1 MSSQSSSEAEYRVL
15 SDALNEVIWI
25 VMVLKE
31 LDIEVETPIHFQEY
45 NETAIKLGQNNM
57 ASRHSKHIDL
67 RHHVIRYH
75 NEKGTILLSY
85 CATSEMI
92 ADMLTKCLPHEPFTR
107 LRSAV
112 DRLTCKRKRRKI

>member
-1 MSSQSSSEAEYRVL
+1 
-15 SDALNEVIWI
+15 
-25 VMVLKE
+25 MVLKE
-31 LDIEVETPIHFQEY
+31 LGIEVETPIHFQEY

-57 ASRHSKHIDL
+57 ASRRSKHIDL

-92 ADMLTKCLPHEPFTR
+92 ADMLTKCLPREPFTR
-107 LRSAV
+107 LRNAV
-112 DRLTCKRKRRKI
+112 MTDAHVNENDENFNPDHKSRTN